1 MYSLSYGCQFVAAFA
16 VSSASARKPC
26 FLYPTRSIFLQMH
39 ANLSFRTCRNGA
51 VSWLG
56 FSSWA
61 FAVAHRAYR
70 MRAVLGFEAITIP
83 LRILRVAVAGR
94 VTIERIA
101 TDPLR
106 SHLSRTASASSLRS
120 VQSQAVCARC
130 QDHLRPL
137 HCPRRPAPC
146 PSLGVLR
153 QARPSRPAPS
163 APGHALAS
171 SCPSRRVRLLSLLR
185 TQSPRPPRLP
195 LAPIPHARSRGA
207 LIHRITALRP
217 PPPLARTPDLTVV

>member
-1 MYSLSYGCQFVAAFA
+1 MAANSLRAFA

-106 SHLSRTASASSLRS
+106 SHLSRTASASSLRLL
-120 VQSQAVCARC
+120 QSQAVCARC

-146 PSLGVLR
+146 PS
-153 QARPSRPAPS
+153 PRPAPS
-163 APGHALAS
+163 APGHALAF

-185 TQSPRPPRLP
+185 IQSPRPPRLNVAAVLPACMLPRTASCHHP
-195 LAPIPHARSRGA
+195 LRVRQI
-207 LIHRITALRP
+207 
-217 PPPLARTPDLTVV
+217 